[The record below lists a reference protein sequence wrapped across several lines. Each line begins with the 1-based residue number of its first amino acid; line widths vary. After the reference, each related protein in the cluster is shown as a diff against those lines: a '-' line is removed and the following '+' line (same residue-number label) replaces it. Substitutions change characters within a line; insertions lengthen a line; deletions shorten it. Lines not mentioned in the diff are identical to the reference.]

1 MGYKYKFD
9 HPPLLPPGRHPMSL
23 ARLRE
28 LTVTPFPE
36 TSSRHAI
43 FAEFE
48 GLVARLT
55 SGGLRCEILCNGSF
69 VTEASDPRDIDVV
82 VRIDHDFAEG
92 MTEDQVAFVD
102 ALNDDLEEHVL
113 DTFAEVA
120 YPVGHPAFGAEEG
133 ISWEAHYGLEHGQ
146 KWLKG
151 LAVLKLGET
160 DVGLR
165 LRR

>member
-23 ARLRE
+23 DDLRE

-43 FAEFE
+43 FAAFE
-48 GLVARLT
+48 ALLGDLCR
-55 SGGLRCEILCNGSF
+55 GGIRCEILCNGSF
-69 VTEASDPRDIDVV
+69 VTEAADPRDIDVV
-82 VRIDHDFAEG
+82 VRIDHDFVELMTDDQG
-92 MTEDQVAFVD
+92 MFFD
-102 ALNDDLEEHVL
+102 ALNDDLEERLV

-120 YPVGHPAFGAEEG
+120 YPIGHPEFGAEEG

-151 LAVLKLGET
+151 VAVLKLGET